1 MTLGASLILSM
12 SSRPSGRVR
21 YYNTN
26 PPCADEVAIVREP
39 LHLSP
44 YVIAVNEQGSHRSH
58 DIATQIIVRVAK
70 MLRKA
75 GGLDRARTQ
84 ASPVS
89 VTRVTRSFVIQES
102 KRVPTRLLQILDQA
116 KSMLHDSKIMRRKA
130 RRVTQ
135 RMDAPARYDV
145 NLMRFSFF
153 RVNR

>member
-1 MTLGASLILSM
+1 MPLRASLILSM

-21 YYNTN
+21 Y
-26 PPCADEVAIVREP
+26 CADEVAIVREP

-75 GGLDRARTQ
+75 GGLDRAHTQ

-89 VTRVTRSFVIQES
+89 DTRDPFICNSRIKTGSHATTAD
-102 KRVPTRLLQILDQA
+102 PGPGQIN
-116 KSMLHDSKIMRRKA
+116 
-130 RRVTQ
+130 
-135 RMDAPARYDV
+135 AP
-145 NLMRFSFF
+145 
-153 RVNR
+153 